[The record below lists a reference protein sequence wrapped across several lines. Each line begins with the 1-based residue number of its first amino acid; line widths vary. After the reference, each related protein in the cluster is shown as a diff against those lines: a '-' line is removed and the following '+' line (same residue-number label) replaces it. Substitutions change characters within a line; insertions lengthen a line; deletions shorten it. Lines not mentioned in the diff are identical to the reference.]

1 MTVKGLDDQ
10 LTCFYHNAH
19 NTWREA
25 TIEQRPLKDYEI
37 NDIASTIRAYV
48 ETALETLQEARELA
62 SCLEIK
68 LDEHDH
74 ELTDAAHDAAHWID
88 SAADGFTFLEIL
100 GTIDQEI
107 VERLNTYEYPA

>member
-1 MTVKGLDDQ
+1 MTKGLNDQ

-25 TIEQRPLKDYEI
+25 TIEQRPLTSHEI
-37 NDIASTIRAYV
+37 RLIASTVRTYV
-48 ETALETLQEARELA
+48 NTAWETLQEARELA

-88 SAADGFTFLEIL
+88 STADGFTFLEIL
-100 GTIDQEI
+100 GTVDQEI
-107 VERLNTYEYPA
+107 VERLNNYEYPA